1 MPRPPKERNVCCMPG
16 ICRFGPLSAEA
27 PPLPAV
33 RMTVDEYETIRLID
47 LEGCT
52 QEECAKQMHVARSTV
67 QMIYNE
73 ARRKSADCLVNGKP
87 LVIGGGN
94 YRLCNGAMRCSA
106 GKCPMKRNC
115 QKTNI
120 RKGI

>member
-1 MPRPPKERNVCCMPG
+1 MPG

-106 GKCPMKRNC
+106 GKCPLKRNC